1 MENADTDVFRAV
13 VNKRLKRSVRM
24 GIERTVALRWEG
36 AAESRSI
43 KSVRMA
49 SIGGLHA
56 SRAAGI
62 MFALSMVAT
71 L

>member
-1 MENADTDVFRAV
+1 MENVEADVFRAV
-13 VNKRLKRSVRM
+13 VNKRLKRNVRM
-24 GIERTVALRWEG
+24 GIERTVALRWG
-36 AAESRSI
+36 GVAESRSI

-56 SRAAGI
+56 SCAAGI

>member
-1 MENADTDVFRAV
+1 MENVEADVFRAV

-49 SIGGLHA
+49 SIGRLHA
-56 SRAAGI
+56 SGAAGI